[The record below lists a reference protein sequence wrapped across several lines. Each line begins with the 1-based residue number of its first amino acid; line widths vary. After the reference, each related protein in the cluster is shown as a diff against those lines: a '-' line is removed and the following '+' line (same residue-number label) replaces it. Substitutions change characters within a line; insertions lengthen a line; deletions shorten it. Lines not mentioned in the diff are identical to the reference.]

1 MEGMGSRP
9 SDSFQISSHSR
20 FQHSHSVE
28 PRRGCLVQGESTLA
42 MQHEPILDSPAAS
55 DQGRMPFLAVPT
67 HASDLGRHPI
77 TSGHTSSVTSSLPS
91 LHAAVEVLCSR
102 GCQAPAS
109 FVALAV
115 GLHADTN
122 SAPCSALQILKFSS
136 SRTPHVCVSCSP
148 RCAGGPSLW
157 ASSGWW
163 QPILG
168 PIPAGLPIPDG
179 VFLAGLPIPDGTFLQ
194 PLVYPSSF
202 VCCHQIRHADE
213 LANTLPR
220 CAWLSR
226 SSVTPPNST
235 CSMQAPILI
244 SGVFARSVLSCLRC
258 SLQAPTSIVGGPP
271 HLQFSLVAPSCLCAD
286 GATLRPPLVSPRMG
300 RRGLVV
306 STPEG

>member
-20 FQHSHSVE
+20 FQHSHSDE

-67 HASDLGRHPI
+67 HASDLSRHPI

-122 SAPCSALQILKFSS
+122 SAPCSALQILKFST

-148 RCAGGPSLW
+148 RCAGGPSLR
-157 ASSGWW
+157 ALFGLVAAHSGAKF
-163 QPILG
+163 QQG
-168 PIPAGLPIPDG
+168 YRSQTAHSCS
-179 VFLAGLPIPDGTFLQ
+179 
-194 PLVYPSSF
+194 PS
-202 VCCHQIRHADE
+202 CTH
-213 LANTLPR
+213 LL
-220 CAWLSR
+220 LSAI
-226 SSVTPPNST
+226 TKFG
-235 CSMQAPILI
+235 MQM
-244 SGVFARSVLSCLRC
+244 
-258 SLQAPTSIVGGPP
+258 SLQTPCLDVLGC
-271 HLQFSLVAPSCLCAD
+271 LV
-286 GATLRPPLVSPRMG
+286 PL
-300 RRGLVV
+300 
-306 STPEG
+306 